1 MGERENFSVECQLIN
16 TEGGVERDHHYLVP
30 LMSGETHPQLLTTAI
45 VCLPDICCTSPSTG
59 REPSIY
65 PDADRIPRE
74 NWGLRHE
81 SPGRCLLDV
90 TRRRAC
96 MARVGKGA
104 HLGS

>member
-65 PDADRIPRE
+65 PEADRIPRE